1 MNKVNNNLS
10 VIIVLLVLSL
20 PQFSISQMTLK
31 EKVVDVFTRK
41 KQIIVL
47 NHKVDSLQTISNEKD
62 SVIGIKDTGL
72 EKLAIDYNFLELEK
86 DSVIRLKDLIV
97 LRNQKLSK
105 TLDSLKKVNE
115 ESKRYSK
122 EQREEDSI
130 RYQTLLQKLS
140 DKNKFVVDSIKK
152 INEVRRD
159 KQEPKRI
166 ENYYFKDFK
175 SVITGTPDTKN
186 RFTWTFELFKKDSS
200 GYIPANNDEVFND
213 KKAELLSIINER
225 IKSDFEKAYGL
236 DKECFKTDKAPGYT
250 FNNLGLE
257 FKDDKVNFYA
267 VFDFATENC
276 YYLYG
281 YTVVEFTVG
290 EVEEYIK

>member
-1 MNKVNNNLS
+1 MNIVKKNLS
-10 VIIVLLVLSL
+10 VVFLLLVIFT
-20 PQFSISQMTLK
+20 PQLLMSQMTLK
-31 EKVVDVFTRK
+31 EKVVDLFTRK
-41 KQIIVL
+41 KQIVVL
-47 NHKVDSLQTISNEKD
+47 NQKIDSLQTISNEKD
-62 SVIGIKDTGL
+62 SVIGVKEVRF
-72 EKLAIDYNFLELEK
+72 EKLSIDNNYLELEK

-97 LRNQKLSK
+97 LKNKKLSK
-105 TLDSLKKVNE
+105 SLDSLKKVNE

-152 INEVRRD
+152 VHEVRRD

-200 GYIPANNDEVFND
+200 GYVPANNDEVFND
-213 KKAELLSIINER
+213 KKDELLTLINER
-225 IKSDFEKAYGL
+225 IKSDFDKAYEL
-236 DKECFKTDKAPGYT
+236 DKECFNTDAAPSYT

-281 YTVVEFTVG
+281 YTVVEFTVD
-290 EVEEYIK
+290 EIADYLK

>member
-1 MNKVNNNLS
+1 MNNIKKNLS
-10 VIIVLLVLSL
+10 VVIVLMVIFL
-20 PQFSISQMTLK
+20 PQFSMSQMTLK

-47 NHKVDSLQTISNEKD
+47 NQKIDSLQTISNEKD
-62 SVIGIKDTGL
+62 SVIGVKEVRF
-72 EKLAIDYNFLELEK
+72 EKLSIDNNYLELEK
-86 DSVIRLKDLIV
+86 DSLIRLKDLIV
-97 LRNQKLSK
+97 LKNKKLSK
-105 TLDSLKKVNE
+105 SLDSLKKVNE

-152 INEVRRD
+152 VHEVRRD
-159 KQEPKRI
+159 KQEPSRI

-200 GYIPANNDEVFND
+200 GYISANNDEVFND
-213 KKAELLSIINER
+213 KKDELLSIINEK
-225 IKSDFEKAYGL
+225 IKSDFDKAYQL
-236 DKECFKTDKAPGYT
+236 DKECFTAKTAPTYT
-250 FNNLGLE
+250 FNKLGLE
-257 FKDDKVNFYA
+257 FKDGSVNFYA

-281 YTVVEFTVG
+281 YTVVEFTVD
-290 EVEEYIK
+290 EIADYLK

>member
-1 MNKVNNNLS
+1 MNKVKNNLS

-236 DKECFKTDKAPGYT
+236 DKECFNTDKAPGYT